1 MKKYL
6 FYIVTL
12 YILLNTDAYAYL
24 DPGSG
29 SMILQAILGFIAAAL
44 ATVSYYWEKVK
55 TFLSKLFRKKKN
67 SEKD

>member
-6 FYIVTL
+6 FYIFTL

>member
-1 MKKYL
+1 MKNYL
-6 FYIVTL
+6 FYIVAI

-55 TFLSKLFRKKKN
+55 TFLSKLFTKKKK

>member
-6 FYIVTL
+6 FYIVAL
-12 YILLNTDAYAYL
+12 YVLLNTDAYAYL

-55 TFLSKLFRKKKN
+55 TFLSKLFTKKKK

>member
-6 FYIVTL
+6 FYIFTL

-55 TFLSKLFRKKKN
+55 TFLSKLLRKKKN

>member
-1 MKKYL
+1 MKNYL
-6 FYIVTL
+6 FYIVAI

-55 TFLSKLFRKKKN
+55 TFLSKLFRKKKK

>member
-1 MKKYL
+1 MKNYL
-6 FYIVTL
+6 FYIVAI

-55 TFLSKLFRKKKN
+55 TFLSKLFRKK
-67 SEKD
+67 EK

>member
-1 MKKYL
+1 MKKYA
-6 FYIVTL
+6 FYIIAL
-12 YILLNTDAYAYL
+12 YVLLNTDAYAYL

-55 TFLSKLFRKKKN
+55 TFLSKLFRKKKK

>member
-6 FYIVTL
+6 FYIFTL

-55 TFLSKLFRKKKN
+55 TFLSKLFTKK
-67 SEKD
+67 

>member
-55 TFLSKLFRKKKN
+55 TFLSKLLRKKKN

>member
-6 FYIVTL
+6 FYIVAL
-12 YILLNTDAYAYL
+12 YVLLNTDAYAYL

-55 TFLSKLFRKKKN
+55 TLLSKFFRKKKK

>member
-6 FYIVTL
+6 FYIFAL
-12 YILLNTDAYAYL
+12 YVLFNTDSYAYL

-55 TFLSKLFRKKKN
+55 TLLSKFFRKKKK